1 MGVGHGGLVGQVFL
15 LPAYATASVLPGP
28 VEAYAQASA
37 TATPAGAPTSAQVSV
52 AAAKARAARAG

>member
-1 MGVGHGGLVGQVFL
+1 LVGQVFL
-15 LPAYATASVLPGP
+15 LPAYATASVPSGP

-52 AAAKARAARAG
+52 ATAKTRVARAV